1 MALKTSASIVPF
13 SDDRTESQRTA
24 MFVAEVGVELG
35 NLVLGLGKNCILFN
49 IILYVLMSYC

>member
-13 SDDRTESQRTA
+13 SDDRTESQRKA
-24 MFVAEVGVELG
+24 MFVAEVGFELG

>member
-1 MALKTSASIVPF
+1 
-13 SDDRTESQRTA
+13 
-24 MFVAEVGVELG
+24 MFVAEVGFELG